1 MFKEIFV
8 YELKLWLKRPGVYI
22 YFAVFMALAFLLGAA
37 ISGMF
42 SGVSA
47 DTNSYINSAVTIAGI
62 VTSFNT
68 DYLFGLITLLI
79 CVALMAGCVQKDF
92 QYNCFSFYFTKPI
105 TKFSYLFGRFSASF
119 LLTTFVL
126 TGIILGILFAF
137 LLANNDNGQLG
148 DFKFI
153 NFFQPF
159 IYFLLPNTFFIGTLF
174 FSLVTFTRN
183 MTSGYVGSLVFIV
196 VAGISRSITSD
207 IDNKTL
213 AALLDPFGAQALESI
228 TEYWTPSE
236 TNTRLIP
243 FSGYILYN
251 RLLWLGLSFALLI
264 YTYYKFSFNQFLNPV
279 SIFKRKAKETKS
291 QPSKPIQ
298 SIGHLPKVTQAF
310 NLNLSI
316 EQLIFLTKFEF
327 LKIAKS
333 VFFIII
339 LGLSILLTVLTSQ
352 FSGLIY
358 GTETYPVTYMQIELA
373 SGTFSFFQLIMIV
386 FYVLMVLC

>member
-8 YELKLWLKRPGVYI
+8 YELKQWLKRPGVYI

-126 TGIILGILFAF
+126 TGIIFGILFAF
-137 LLANNDNGQLG
+137 LLSNNDNGQLG

-159 IYFLLPNTFFIGTLF
+159 IYFLCDDKN
-174 FSLVTFTRN
+174 
-183 MTSGYVGSLVFIV
+183 
-196 VAGISRSITSD
+196 
-207 IDNKTL
+207 
-213 AALLDPFGAQALESI
+213 
-228 TEYWTPSE
+228 
-236 TNTRLIP
+236 
-243 FSGYILYN
+243 
-251 RLLWLGLSFALLI
+251 
-264 YTYYKFSFNQFLNPV
+264 
-279 SIFKRKAKETKS
+279 
-291 QPSKPIQ
+291 
-298 SIGHLPKVTQAF
+298 
-310 NLNLSI
+310 
-316 EQLIFLTKFEF
+316 
-327 LKIAKS
+327 
-333 VFFIII
+333 
-339 LGLSILLTVLTSQ
+339 
-352 FSGLIY
+352 
-358 GTETYPVTYMQIELA
+358 
-373 SGTFSFFQLIMIV
+373 
-386 FYVLMVLC
+386 